1 MKIKYICTT
10 TVRLL
15 PLLHSTTATTIVTRS
30 RVTAA
35 VGASG
40 KGQHAEHKPDDVLV
54 CSKTTGTSPRRLPTN
69 CCVIVIFTR
78 TKPPGFNRLF
88 ANTNSFSFTSI
99 FVNIIMLI
107 MFSRVVAVAA
117 VLTQPFSYVH
127 AFTLS
132 VATMSVNVQKAK
144 LWDMPVSNNGARCR
158 CVYRCTLAGML
169 FLDGTCGCCC
179 ACGHYSCLSQYSGC
193 SGPAPRP

>member
-40 KGQHAEHKPDDVLV
+40 KGQHAEHKHDDVLV

-69 CCVIVIFTR
+69 CCVTVIFTR
-78 TKPPGFNRLF
+78 TKPPGINRLF
-88 ANTNSFSFTSI
+88 AHTNSFDHVQPRRGCGRSPYTT
-99 FVNIIMLI
+99 LLL
-107 MFSRVVAVAA
+107 RARLHAVRGNYVRQRAEGEA
-117 VLTQPFSYVH
+117 VGH
-127 AFTLS
+127 A
-132 VATMSVNVQKAK
+132 
-144 LWDMPVSNNGARCR
+144 RI
-158 CVYRCTLAGML
+158 
-169 FLDGTCGCCC
+169 
-179 ACGHYSCLSQYSGC
+179 
-193 SGPAPRP
+193 